1 MLQGEEVLK
10 RNRFYFACWYWY
22 IWECSW
28 MVSSEINSN
37 YWCFLQVFIM
47 LKSEYAKPVAL
58 SNKSYN
64 YIETVWWRATR
75 TKTIQERSPPFK
87 DVSVYIDAIES
98 EPSFSVDWKA
108 ILTIAGAM
116 VLPKISINSGNVPC
130 IVSNDK
136 SDNFITYPRALDIYT
151 GISIFTLKFSS
162 IYWLL

>member
-1 MLQGEEVLK
+1 
-10 RNRFYFACWYWY
+10 
-22 IWECSW
+22 
-28 MVSSEINSN
+28 
-37 YWCFLQVFIM
+37 M